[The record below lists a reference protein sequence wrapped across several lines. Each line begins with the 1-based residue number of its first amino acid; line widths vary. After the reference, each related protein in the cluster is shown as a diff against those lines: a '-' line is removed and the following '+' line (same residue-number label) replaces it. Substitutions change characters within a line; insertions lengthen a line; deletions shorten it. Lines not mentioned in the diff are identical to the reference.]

1 MHWTLQL
8 NDDSSPLTLAVCDK
22 NCNMVNTFEGLY
34 TARITDIHKTTMI
47 IKPKN
52 NRKVYDNV
60 ELVNGTLECSHGDDA
75 GCGLN
80 LVGKYTTSTLFK
92 YSGISLVVSISSTD
106 SISLINPNY
115 LKVSISN
122 MCFLC
127 YEYSISSL
135 SLFPLRFS
143 IR

>member
-1 MHWTLQL
+1 MQWILRL
-8 NDDSSPLTLAVCDK
+8 NDDTGPLTVAVCDK
-22 NCNMVNTFEGLY
+22 NCNMINNFEGLY

-47 IKPKN
+47 IKPENSK
-52 NRKVYDNV
+52 KVYDDV
-60 ELVNGTLECSHGDDA
+60 ELVNGRLECSNEDDLA

-92 YSGISLVVSISSTD
+92 YIGIDLVVCISSTD

-122 MCFLC
+122 TCTCFFCVTNIVSQACLC
-127 YEYSISSL
+127 SL
-135 SLFPLRFS
+135 
-143 IR
+143 